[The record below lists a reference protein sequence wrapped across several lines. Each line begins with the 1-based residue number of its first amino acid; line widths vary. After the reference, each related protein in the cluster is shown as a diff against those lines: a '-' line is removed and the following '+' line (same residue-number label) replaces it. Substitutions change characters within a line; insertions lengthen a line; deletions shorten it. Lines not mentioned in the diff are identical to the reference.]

1 MTAIVPNN
9 EVRADGKVVIGVA
22 DMAVSADPNATLIT
36 YALGSCIGVTL
47 FDPVRQVAGMLHFM
61 LPSPK
66 TSSTDPDL
74 KPAMFATTGIP
85 LLFKMAYDLGARKEN
100 MIVCAAGGAEI
111 LADNG
116 HFKVGFRNRT
126 MLRKIFWKN
135 NILLSA
141 DDTGGTIS
149 RTLSLSVAD
158 GAISIRNKGEERS
171 LWPM

>member
-1 MTAIVPNN
+1 MTALAQNN
-9 EVRADGKVVIGVA
+9 ELRADGKIVIGVA
-22 DMAVSADPNATLIT
+22 DLAVSADPKTTLIT

-47 FDPVRQVAGMLHFM
+47 FDPVKQVGGMLHLM

-66 TSSTDPDL
+66 PGGSDADL

-85 LLFKMAYDLGARKEN
+85 LLFKMAYELGARKEN
-100 MIVCAAGGAEI
+100 LIVCAAGGAEI

-116 HFKVGFRNRT
+116 HFKVGSRNRT

-149 RTLSLSVAD
+149 RTMSLSVAD
-158 GAISIRNKGEERS
+158 GAISIRNKGEERA